1 MRSQSQMQPHY
12 LRNASAILFPLCAIA
27 LALFAQEKAPPKPPS
42 DEGTLAKFSS
52 ETNLVI
58 IDVYARDKSGKIVTN
73 LKKED
78 FMISE
83 DGKPQVISVFELQKL
98 EGELL
103 PALADQP
110 KTLIIRNA
118 PPAAKPGPKPP
129 VEPAKSPIRFQDRRL
144 MTLFFDFSS
153 MQPDDQIRSQDA
165 AIKFLQTQM
174 TSSDL
179 VSIMVYGA
187 SLKTV
192 EDFTDDRERLITDI
206 KKFQVGAASEMAG
219 VGDTG
224 VTAEGDDTG

>member
-1 MRSQSQMQPHY
+1 MQTFLKRVVGQVGKLPPIVN
-12 LRNASAILFPLCAIA
+12 RPVVLCAIA
-27 LALFAQEKAPPKPPS
+27 LALFAQEKAPPKSPS

-52 ETNLVI
+52 NTNLVI

-78 FMISE
+78 FTISE

-118 PPAAKPGPKPP
+118 PPAPTPGVKTP
-129 VEPAKSPIRFQDRRL
+129 VEPAKGPVRFQDRRL

-153 MQPDDQIRSQDA
+153 MQPDDQIRSQEA
-165 AIKFLQTQM
+165 AIKFLLLRLGVDH
-174 TSSDL
+174 DL
-179 VSIMVYGA
+179 RRI
-187 SLKTV
+187 
-192 EDFTDDRERLITDI
+192 
-206 KKFQVGAASEMAG
+206 
-219 VGDTG
+219 
-224 VTAEGDDTG
+224 AENGGGFH